1 MPELPGIGFEA
12 KSDLITVMRAL
23 AEMTLGLTRRH
34 ASPSTRQ
41 PSTSCAGE
49 SGLQQPHHDDQR

>member
-23 AEMTLGLTRRH
+23 AEYVRLDAPAGVAFS
-34 ASPSTRQ
+34 ASAPHQLRQ
-41 PSTSCAGE
+41 R